1 MYKIERVALVRD
13 LHTIEAEIRPIKR
26 ALGSPWTRPM
36 ADEQR
41 NLSWLR
47 GQATR
52 LCAALAFLRGR
63 VHQRPAGWS
72 EEQTLAWHRENAEQL
87 ALRYAEQMA
96 GVSP

>member
-1 MYKIERVALVRD
+1 MYKIERIALVRA

-47 GQATR
+47 RQATH

-63 VHQRPAGWS
+63 FHQRPAGWT
-72 EEQTLAWHRENAEQL
+72 EEQIVAWHREVTEQL
-87 ALRYAEQMA
+87 AARYAEHMA